1 MTQKQKEYLKEM
13 VKFRALNPFDN
24 GEEYDLKKMEELRCV
39 ISEGLKHYKELKKR
53 IQERRN
59 DNKRLEELLK
69 AIDSVQSS
77 E

>member
-1 MTQKQKEYLKEM
+1 MTQEQKEYLKEM

-53 IQERRN
+53 IEQRRI

-69 AIDSVQSS
+69 AIDSLQSS